1 MPRSKGHNK
10 RQSQRMEWIETILFN
25 LRAEPE
31 ALKLARLRITQAI
44 RRDASLKDLLEPAA
58 QEIDRVLGWNTESVQ
73 ALNEIKGD

>member
-1 MPRSKGHNK
+1 MPRSKGHDK
-10 RQSQRMEWIETILFN
+10 HKSQRLKWIETILFN
-25 LRAEPE
+25 LKAEPD

-58 QEIDRVLGWNTESVQ
+58 LEIDRVLGWNKESVQ